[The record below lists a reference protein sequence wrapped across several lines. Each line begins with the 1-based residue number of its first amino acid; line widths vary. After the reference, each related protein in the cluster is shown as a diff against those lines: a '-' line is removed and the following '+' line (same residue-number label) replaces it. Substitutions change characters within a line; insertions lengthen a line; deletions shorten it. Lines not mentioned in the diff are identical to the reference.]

1 MNRQFP
7 IMKKEAE
14 MDQKY
19 FIKCSLS
26 QVIREI
32 HGKILIFQLTRVRTA
47 IIDIRTNAGK
57 IAGKEKALYTAG
69 CSAN

>member
-7 IMKKEAE
+7 IRKKEAE
-14 MDQKY
+14 MDKNY

-32 HGKILIFQLTRVRTA
+32 HGKTLRFQLA
-47 IIDIRTNAGK
+47 LQNSNHQDIQTNAGK
-57 IAGKEKALYTAG
+57 IVGKEEALYTAG